1 MAETIE
7 QWYDMLEQTYN
18 QLNNEITRL
27 QIERETIQ
35 KSISTDESNEELDEE
50 SDEELNLKL
59 QVLTKQINS
68 IVPTVEK
75 YKYYLDYR
83 NKPTN
88 VSEEF

>member
-35 KSISTDESNEELDEE
+35 KSISTDESNEE